1 MSTRQRR
8 LIRLASSAGGSL
20 ALRRR
25 GVFMAGRIR
34 EDMAGR

>member
-8 LIRLASSAGGSL
+8 LIRLASSAGVCL
-20 ALRRR
+20 ALR
-25 GVFMAGRIR
+25 GPFMADRIH